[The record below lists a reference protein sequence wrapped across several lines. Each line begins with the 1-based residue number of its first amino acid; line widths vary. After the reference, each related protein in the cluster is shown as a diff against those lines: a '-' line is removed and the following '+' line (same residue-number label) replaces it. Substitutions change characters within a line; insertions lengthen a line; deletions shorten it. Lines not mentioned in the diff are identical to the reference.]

1 MGGVLT
7 RCPSLIPEICAF
19 AYNSILVVRQQAG
32 GIVSEP
38 KKPVPSPAAQAAKLR
53 GILESAVTAIITI
66 DEQGLIENIN
76 PATQRLFGYSASEL
90 VGKNVKVLMPEPY
103 RAEHDGYIASYVGTG
118 VRKIIGIGREV
129 SGRRKDGTTFPLHLS
144 VSEFEAEG
152 RRYFTGMIHDISD
165 RRHVEEAL
173 RESERRLA
181 QSQKMEAVGQL
192 TGGIAHDFNNL
203 LLVISGNLEL
213 LEPQI
218 RTDDQRALLKE
229 AQDAA
234 ALGSKLTD
242 QLLTFARRRHLD
254 AHVIQLNDLV
264 VNIADMLRRALGELI
279 TLSTSLA
286 SDVWSTRADPDQF
299 QSAIVNMAVNA
310 RDAMPQGGKLVIETR
325 NIVFDADHTDYQ
337 SELQPGAYVQLSIS
351 DTGAGMD
358 AAVRDRVF
366 EPFFTTKEKGR
377 GTGLG
382 LAMVYGFVKQS
393 GGHVTV
399 YSEPGHGTTINLYF
413 PRSDTPAADTYS
425 ARSASDTAGPPR
437 ETILVVEDDSRVRQL
452 TIKRLKLIGYQ
463 VLEAGDGP
471 TALEIL
477 NRGDPVDL
485 VFTDLIMPGGLSGR
499 DVAIRAREIRPG
511 VKILLTSGYAEEL
524 VRGDDLQRENLK
536 VLRKPYQQADLIT
549 ALREVLGNGNQSPLK
564 GL

>member
-1 MGGVLT
+1 M
-7 RCPSLIPEICAF
+7 SQ
-19 AYNSILVVRQQAG
+19 SI
-32 GIVSEP
+32 
-38 KKPVPSPAAQAAKLR
+38 KPVPSSAAQAAKLQ

-66 DEQGLIENIN
+66 DELGVIENIN
-76 PATQRLFGYSASEL
+76 PATQRLFGYSVSEL
-90 VGKNVKVLMPEPY
+90 IGQNVKMLMPEPY
-103 RAEHDGYIASYVGTG
+103 RGEHDRYIANYVGTG

-181 QSQKMEAVGQL
+181 QAQKMEAVGQL

-203 LLVISGNLEL
+203 LLVITGNLEL
-213 LEPQI
+213 LEPLI
-218 RTDDQRALLKE
+218 KTDEQQALLKE
-229 AQDAA
+229 AQAAA

-242 QLLTFARRRHLD
+242 QLLTFARRRHMD

-264 VNIADMLRRALGELI
+264 VNIADMLRRTLGEDI

-286 SDVWSTRADPDQF
+286 RDAWSTRADPGQF
-299 QSAIVNMAVNA
+299 QSAIVNMAVNS

-325 NIVFDADHTDYQ
+325 NIVLDTDHADDQ

-351 DTGAGMD
+351 DTGTGMD
-358 AAVRDRVF
+358 PAVRDRVF
-366 EPFFTTKEKGR
+366 EPFFTTKEKAR

-382 LAMVYGFVKQS
+382 LAMVYGFVKQL
-393 GGHVTV
+393 GGHVTI

-413 PRSDTPAADTYS
+413 PRADAS
-425 ARSASDTAGPPR
+425 APDTASAQNTGVAAGPTR

-452 TIKRLKLIGYQ
+452 TIKRLKLLGYE
-463 VLEAGDGP
+463 VLEASDGP
-471 TALEIL
+471 SALAIL

-485 VFTDLIMPGGLSGR
+485 VLTDLIMPGGLSGR
-499 DVAIRAREIRPG
+499 DVAIRARQIKPD
-511 VKILLTSGYAEEL
+511 VKVLLTSGYAEEL
-524 VRGDDLQRENLK
+524 VRGDDLQRENLR
-536 VLRKPYQQADLIT
+536 VLRKPYQQADLVAT
-549 ALREVLGNGNQSPLK
+549 LRDVLANGKQVP
-564 GL
+564 

>member
-1 MGGVLT
+1 M
-7 RCPSLIPEICAF
+7 
-19 AYNSILVVRQQAG
+19 
-32 GIVSEP
+32 SESS
-38 KKPVPSPAAQAAKLR
+38 KPVPSPAAQAAKLR

-66 DEQGLIENIN
+66 DERGRIESIN
-76 PATQRLFGYSASEL
+76 PATQRLFGYRASEL
-90 VGKNVKVLMPEPY
+90 VGQNVKMLMPEPY
-103 RAEHDGYIASYVGTG
+103 RAEHDGYIANYVSTG

-144 VSEFEAEG
+144 VSEFDAEG
-152 RRYFTGMIHDISD
+152 RRYFTGMIYDISD
-165 RRHVEEAL
+165 RRHVEDAL

-213 LEPQI
+213 LEPHI
-218 RTDDQRALLKE
+218 RTDDQRSLLKE

-242 QLLTFARRRHLD
+242 QLLTFARRRHMD

-264 VNIADMLRRALGELI
+264 VNIADMLRRALGEDI

-286 SDVWSTRADPDQF
+286 RDAWSTRADPAQF
-299 QSAIVNMAVNA
+299 QSAIVNMAVNS

-325 NIVFDADHTDYQ
+325 NIVLDADHSDYQ

-351 DTGAGMD
+351 DTGTGMD
-358 AAVRDRVF
+358 PAVRDRVF

-393 GGHVTV
+393 GGHVTI

-413 PRSDTPAADTYS
+413 PRSDALAPDTYS
-425 ARSASDTAGPPR
+425 ATNASATAGPTR

-452 TIKRLKLIGYQ
+452 TIKRLKLIGYE
-463 VLEAGDGP
+463 VLEASDGP
-471 TALEIL
+471 SALEIL

-499 DVAIRAREIRPG
+499 DVAMRAREIKPG

-536 VLRKPYQQADLIT
+536 VLRKPYQQADLVAT
-549 ALREVLGNGNQSPLK
+549 LREVLGNGKQAP
-564 GL
+564 